1 MPDNK
6 KLDSKSKEFFRIVAR
21 AAFSNPFGA
30 ETNELD
36 YKIAGGKYDEGAIL
50 GQKVLHNIRKRLHK
64 ISPEKRL
71 NWKYFSGEDRE
82 LIRIALLYDAFYIC
96 FKKFDRLIVRQIESG
111 QISCPVD
118 FAKETLDFLHQ
129 RGFNKEESC
138 HYFAFFYQ
146 LRRAWYFINFGLI
159 GQSTSMKDLRSHL
172 WNSIFTYDPHWYE
185 KFLWDRMED
194 FSIFLIGETGT
205 GKGTAATAI
214 GRSGF
219 IPFIE
224 RKNCFAESF
233 TSNLIEIN
241 LSQFP
246 ESLIESELFGHRKGS
261 FTGAVD
267 DHQGVFSRC
276 SRYGSIF
283 LDEIGDISI
292 PAQIKLLKVIQERVF
307 TAVGSHEKLHFQGRV
322 IAATNKPIDELR
334 KKGAFRDDF
343 YYRLCSDIIHVPSLR
358 QQITEDSDSIKIL
371 LEHVVQKIIGE
382 PAPELSKTILKIID
396 RELVPE
402 YHWPGNVRELE
413 QAARRVLLTRHYSGD
428 TCSNVSSSTLHRL
441 QTAIEDES
449 INAQQLLSSYCKIL
463 YQKYGTYEVVS
474 RITQLDRRTVKKY
487 ILAI

>member
-1 MPDNK
+1 
-6 KLDSKSKEFFRIVAR
+6 
-21 AAFSNPFGA
+21 
-30 ETNELD
+30 
-36 YKIAGGKYDEGAIL
+36 
-50 GQKVLHNIRKRLHK
+50 
-64 ISPEKRL
+64 
-71 NWKYFSGEDRE
+71 
-82 LIRIALLYDAFYIC
+82 
-96 FKKFDRLIVRQIESG
+96 
-111 QISCPVD
+111 
-118 FAKETLDFLHQ
+118 
-129 RGFNKEESC
+129 
-138 HYFAFFYQ
+138 
-146 LRRAWYFINFGLI
+146 
-159 GQSTSMKDLRSHL
+159 MKDLRSHL
-172 WNSIFTYDPHWYE
+172 WNSIFTYDPRWYE

-382 PAPELSKTILKIID
+382 PAPELSKTILKILD
-396 RELVPE
+396 KELVTD

-441 QTAIEDES
+441 QKAIEDES

-487 ILAI
+487 ILTI